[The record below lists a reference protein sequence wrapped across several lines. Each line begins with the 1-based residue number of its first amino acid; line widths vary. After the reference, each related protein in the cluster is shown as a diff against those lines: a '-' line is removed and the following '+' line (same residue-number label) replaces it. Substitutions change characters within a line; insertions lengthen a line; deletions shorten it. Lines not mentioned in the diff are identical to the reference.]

1 MSCAWSIG
9 TLFPDSVVGA
19 AILVLVRSG
28 RSCRS
33 SWFGIATSSALDS
46 VLGGSCNIALLCC
59 KLFKMED
66 GKAFLV
72 TSDTAS
78 DSWKP

>member
-33 SWFGIATSSALDS
+33 SWFRIATSSALGS
-46 VLGGSCNIALLCC
+46 VLGGSCSVALLCR
-59 KLFKMED
+59 KLFNVED

-72 TSDTAS
+72 ISDTAS
-78 DSWKP
+78 DGWTP